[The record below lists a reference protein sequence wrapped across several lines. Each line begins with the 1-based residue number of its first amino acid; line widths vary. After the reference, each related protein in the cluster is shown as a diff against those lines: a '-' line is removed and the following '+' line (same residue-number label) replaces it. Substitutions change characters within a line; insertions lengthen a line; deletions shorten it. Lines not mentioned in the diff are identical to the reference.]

1 MSSDPDLDAALS
13 VTEGPVT
20 VTKSFEPNE
29 FPVPA
34 IKFVL
39 ESTATEPVRIR
50 LTDAV
55 PEAFPMENVG
65 FHPDFEKDNWTAYK
79 SHRVEYERT
88 LDPEASTTTVYGVRL
103 DGTDPATFLTEPT
116 LSFPEADA
124 GPDARGAVDDVLG
137 EDSNQIV
144 RDVLSGERD
153 SLPGLGEDD
162 GVDAP
167 DLTPDAAVDAEMTA
181 ADSSTDH
188 AEATTDDDAEDLPP
202 EDIELNFDE
211 DEGDDADDAAPTDDE
226 APGDPDA
233 SSPHPFDGSGDSST
247 DDVETTAVSAVETD
261 DAGTDDLETGE
272 LDLELDEGDDE
283 GAPVADSGSAEGD
296 DGHRVAG
303 GSVVSTLAAEV
314 RRGDADEEDVAA
326 LRDALGVNDDPAE
339 IPRSLDLRIGRLQT
353 QVEDLAA
360 YAEGIREFLD
370 DEGTAEELIEG
381 FRADVESVEE
391 GLEELSTRADEA
403 ADDRSHLQEDV
414 TDLRA
419 DVSEQDD
426 RLDGVDDRLD
436 GITERLGGVDDRLDG
451 VDDHLAAV
459 DDRLD
464 DVDARATAAEE
475 TAERLDDEMGE
486 VREDLAAL
494 DGDVTE
500 VRETLG
506 EELTET
512 REQFTDDLTETREQL
527 TDDLAETREALDED
541 VVAVRDDVA
550 ALEDDL
556 DDLGET
562 VAEFRAFRDS
572 LGSALGTIAGG
583 DSAGD
588 GADGTSDADGTGE
601 TDDSD
606 GSDGSGEA
614 AADGT

>member
-1 MSSDPDLDAALS
+1 MSSDPDLDTSLS

-20 VTKSFEPNE
+20 VTKSFEAEE

-39 ESTATEPVRIR
+39 ESTATEPVTIR
-50 LTDAV
+50 LTDSI
-55 PEAFPMENVG
+55 PESFPMENVG

-103 DGTDPATFLTEPT
+103 DGTDPTTFLTEPT
-116 LSFPEADA
+116 LSFPEADV
-124 GPDARGAVDDVLG
+124 GPDAPSAVDDVLG

-153 SLPGLGEDD
+153 SLPGLDEGDS
-162 GVDAP
+162 VDAP

-181 ADSSTDH
+181 GDSSIDET
-188 AEATTDDDAEDLPP
+188 EATDDDADDPP
-202 EDIELNFDE
+202 TEDIELNFDE
-211 DEGDDADDAAPTDDE
+211 GEDEGDDPDRTAPTDDE
-226 APGDPDA
+226 PAADSGP
-233 SSPHPFDGSGDSST
+233 STPHPFDGSGDSSVDET
-247 DDVETTAVSAVETD
+247 ETTAVNAVETD
-261 DAGTDDLETGE
+261 DTETDAAEGE
-272 LDLELDEGDDE
+272 LDLELDETDD
-283 GAPVADSGSAEGD
+283 GGSAVSASGPAD
-296 DGHRVAG
+296 GDGHREAG
-303 GSVVSTLAAEV
+303 ESVVSTLAAEV

-326 LRDALGVNDDPAE
+326 LRDALGVDDDPAE

-391 GLEELSTRADEA
+391 ELDALSTRADEA
-403 ADDRSHLQEDV
+403 DDDRNSLQGEV

-426 RLDGVDDRLD
+426 RLDGVDDRID
-436 GITERLGGVDDRLDG
+436 GIADRLDGVDDRLDT

-506 EELTET
+506 DELA
-512 REQFTDDLTETREQL
+512 ETREQL
-527 TDDLAETREALDED
+527 TEEVAETREALDED
-541 VVAVRDDVA
+541 VAAVRDDVA

-583 DSAGD
+583 DPAGD
-588 GADGTSDADGTGE
+588 DTDETDADGTDDADEADVDRADDADDSGE
-601 TDDSD
+601 T
-606 GSDGSGEA
+606 
-614 AADGT
+614 AADET